1 MCGVEYC
8 GVLWFLFSSRRR
20 HTRCALVTGVQTCA
34 LPIWID
40 EGLSRPPQLAACRY
54 VRRSCSAARKAF
66 VKRKTEPLG
75 RLPHRAVQSET
86 PCSVSSSSIGR
97 STESWHGFTG
107 SGRALMLDTAYLI
120 WPSTWRQQARYVRG
134 QIVV

>member
-1 MCGVEYC
+1 MIRRPPRSTRTDTLVPYTPLFRSAVAAALTDRRPAIEACHLGVRARFVEKDE
-8 GVLWFLFSSRRR
+8 GFR
-20 HTRCALVTGVQTCA
+20 
-34 LPIWID
+34 ID

-97 STESWHGFTG
+97 SPESRHGFTG
-107 SGRALMLDTAYLI
+107 SGMAAMLDTA
-120 WPSTWRQQARYVRG
+120 
-134 QIVV
+134 